1 VDLTIR
7 SAEVAELGAGVGAGV
22 EVGVGEGRARRRWD
36 IFLQL
41 NFCIPALVLL
51 ILVVAAIFAPRLA
64 PYDPLQTSLTERLSP
79 PIFAGGTTAHVL
91 GTDKLGRDVLSRIIF
106 GARVS
111 LSVSL
116 LVILVT
122 ASIGTTLGILGGYLG
137 GFTDSLLM
145 RITDVSLAFPGILI
159 ALLLAVI
166 LGPSFTTVVLA
177 ISLLGWAPYARL
189 IRGEV
194 LKLRHADFV
203 LQARIMGCSPPRIML
218 THIFPNVVN
227 PLLILAT
234 LSVGVVILVESA
246 LSYLGAG
253 IPSPIATWGS
263 MVSDGRGLIDIAWW
277 ISFFPGLAIGLVVL
291 SANFIGDWL
300 RDRLDP
306 RLRQI

>member
-1 VDLTIR
+1 MDVAIGRPEVLVD
-7 SAEVAELGAGVGAGV
+7 SPGVRRP
-22 EVGVGEGRARRRWD
+22 ERRWD

-41 NFCIPALVLL
+41 NFLIPVTVLTVML
-51 ILVVAAIFAPRLA
+51 LGAIFAQQVS
-64 PYDPLQTSLTERLSP
+64 PYDPLQTSLTARLQP
-79 PIFAGGTTAHVL
+79 PAFAGGTEAHLL
-91 GTDKLGRDVLSRIIF
+91 GTDKLGRDILSRIIY

-122 ASIGTTLGILGGYLG
+122 GTIGTTLGILSGFFGGWA
-137 GFTDSLLM
+137 DSLIM
-145 RITDVSLAFPGILI
+145 RVTDVSLAFPGILI
-159 ALLLAVI
+159 ALLLAVT

-177 ISLLGWAPYARL
+177 ISLLGWAAYARL

-194 LKLRHADFV
+194 LKLRNADFV
-203 LQARIMGCSPPRIML
+203 AQARIVGASPGRIML

-234 LSVGVVILVESA
+234 LSVGLVILIESA

-253 IPSPIATWGS
+253 IPPPTPTWGS
-263 MVSDGRGLIDIAWW
+263 MVSDGRGLIDTAWW
-277 ISFFPGLAIGLVVL
+277 ISFFPGLAIGMVVL
-291 SANFIGDWL
+291 SGNFLGDWL

>member
-1 VDLTIR
+1 MDIAIARPELVADEVR
-7 SAEVAELGAGVGAGV
+7 AE
-22 EVGVGEGRARRRWD
+22 RRRWD

-41 NFCIPALVLL
+41 NFCIPAAVLL
-51 ILVVAAIFAPRLA
+51 LMLGAAIFASQLA
-64 PYDPLQTSLTERLSP
+64 PYDPLQTSLSQRLAP
-79 PIFAGGTTAHVL
+79 PAFAGGTEAHLL

-122 ASIGTTLGILGGYLG
+122 ATIGTALGILGGYLG
-137 GFTDSLLM
+137 GWVDSLLM
-145 RITDVSLAFPGILI
+145 RITDISLAFPGILI
-159 ALLLAVI
+159 ALLLAVT

-189 IRGEV
+189 IRGDV
-194 LKLRHADFV
+194 LKLRNADFV
-203 LQARIMGCSPPRIML
+203 LQARIIGCSPMRIML
-218 THIFPNVVN
+218 THIFPNIVN

-234 LSVGVVILVESA
+234 LSVGLIILVESA

-253 IPSPIATWGS
+253 IPPPTATWGS
-263 MVSDGRGLIDIAWW
+263 MVSDGRGLIDTAWW

-291 SANFIGDWL
+291 AGNFLGDWL

-306 RLRQI
+306 RLRQL

>member
-1 VDLTIR
+1 VDVAVGLPER
-7 SAEVAELGAGVGAGV
+7 VVEAEEK
-22 EVGVGEGRARRRWD
+22 RRPSHRWD

-41 NFCIPALVLL
+41 NFLIPALVLSL
-51 ILVVAAIFAPRLA
+51 LVIMAVFAPLLA
-64 PYDPLQTSLTERLSP
+64 PYDPLQTSLSARLQP
-79 PIFAGGTTAHVL
+79 PAFAGGTTAHVL

-122 ASIGTTLGILGGYLG
+122 ATVGTVLGILGGYLG
-137 GFTDSLLM
+137 GFSDGFLM
-145 RITDVSLAFPGILI
+145 RFTDVCLAFPGILI
-159 ALLLAVI
+159 ALLLAVTM
-166 LGPSFTTVVLA
+166 GPSFTTVVLA
-177 ISLLGWAPYARL
+177 ICLLGWAPYSRL

-194 LKLRHADFV
+194 LKLRNADFV
-203 LQARIMGCSPPRIML
+203 LQARIIGCSPTRIMV
-218 THIFPNVVN
+218 THIFPNVIN

-234 LSVGVVILVESA
+234 LSVGLIILIESA

-253 IPSPIATWGS
+253 IPPPTPTWGS
-263 MVSDGRGLIDIAWW
+263 MVSDGRGLIDTAWW
-277 ISFFPGLAIGLVVL
+277 ISFFPGLAIGAVVL
-291 SANFIGDWL
+291 SANYLGDWL

>member
-1 VDLTIR
+1 MDIAIAR
-7 SAEVAELGAGVGAGV
+7 PELVVEAGETGTG
-22 EVGVGEGRARRRWD
+22 RRWD

-41 NFCIPALVLL
+41 NFCIPAAVLL
-51 ILVVAAIFAPRLA
+51 LLVVAAILAPQVS
-64 PYDPLQTSLTERLSP
+64 PYDPLQTSLTQRLQP
-79 PIFAGGTTAHVL
+79 PAFAGGTGAHLL

-116 LVILVT
+116 LVILIT
-122 ASIGTTLGILGGYLG
+122 STIGTTLGIVGGYLG
-137 GFTDSLLM
+137 GFVDSLLM
-145 RITDVSLAFPGILI
+145 RITDISLAFPFILI
-159 ALLLAVI
+159 GFLLAVI
-166 LGPSFTTVVLA
+166 LGPSVTTVVLA

-194 LKLRHADFV
+194 LKLRNADFV
-203 LQARIMGCSPPRIML
+203 LQARIVGCSPLRIML
-218 THIFPNVVN
+218 THIFPNIVN

-234 LSVGVVILVESA
+234 LSVGLIILVESA

-253 IPSPIATWGS
+253 VPPPTATWGS
-263 MVSDGRGLIDIAWW
+263 MVSDGRSLIDTAWW
-277 ISFFPGLAIGLVVL
+277 ISFFPGVAIGLVVL
-291 SANFIGDWL
+291 SGNFLGDWL

>member
-1 VDLTIR
+1 MDIAIARPELVADEVR
-7 SAEVAELGAGVGAGV
+7 AE
-22 EVGVGEGRARRRWD
+22 RRRWD

-41 NFCIPALVLL
+41 NFCIPAAVLL
-51 ILVVAAIFAPRLA
+51 LMLGAAIFASQLA
-64 PYDPLQTSLTERLSP
+64 PYDPLQTSLSQRLSP
-79 PIFAGGTTAHVL
+79 PAFAGGTDAHLL

-122 ASIGTTLGILGGYLG
+122 ATIGTALGILGGYLG
-137 GFTDSLLM
+137 GWVDGLLM
-145 RITDVSLAFPGILI
+145 RITDISLAFPGILI
-159 ALLLAVI
+159 ALLLAVT

-189 IRGEV
+189 IRGDV
-194 LKLRHADFV
+194 LKLRNADFV
-203 LQARIMGCSPPRIML
+203 LQARIIGCSPMRIML
-218 THIFPNVVN
+218 THIFPNIVN

-234 LSVGVVILVESA
+234 LSVGLIILVESA

-253 IPSPIATWGS
+253 IPPPTATWGS
-263 MVSDGRGLIDIAWW
+263 MVSDGRGLIDTAWW

-291 SANFIGDWL
+291 AGNFLGDWL

-306 RLRQI
+306 RLRQL

>member
-1 VDLTIR
+1 MDIAIARPELVADEAP
-7 SAEVAELGAGVGAGV
+7 AE
-22 EVGVGEGRARRRWD
+22 RRRWD

-41 NFCIPALVLL
+41 NFCIPAAVLVLM
-51 ILVVAAIFAPRLA
+51 VAAAIFAPQLA
-64 PYDPLQTSLTERLSP
+64 PYDPLQTSLSQRLAP
-79 PIFAGGTTAHVL
+79 PAFAGGTEAHLL

-122 ASIGTTLGILGGYLG
+122 ATIGTALGILGGYLG
-137 GFTDSLLM
+137 GWIDSLLM
-145 RITDVSLAFPGILI
+145 RITDISLAFPGILI
-159 ALLLAVI
+159 ALLLAVT

-189 IRGEV
+189 IRGDV
-194 LKLRHADFV
+194 LKLRNADFV
-203 LQARIMGCSPPRIML
+203 LQARIIGCSPMRIML
-218 THIFPNVVN
+218 THIFPNIVN

-234 LSVGVVILVESA
+234 LSVGLIILVESA

-253 IPSPIATWGS
+253 IPPPTATWGS
-263 MVSDGRGLIDIAWW
+263 MVSDGRGLIDTAWW

-291 SANFIGDWL
+291 AGNFLGDWL

-306 RLRQI
+306 RLRQL